1 MQSKRSLVERV
12 IRKIN
17 LWRGLEDFL
26 AEDVAQFEE
35 WLNCVCA
42 LCNLEVLAKSGR
54 LESIPKDEP
63 PGAQHRCF
71 SGQEVLPLPAV
82 KFANSVPPHIQ
93 RLLDDGPEFSNNY
106 WTRCFR
112 PTPMGRAESRRK
124 SAYLLQV
131 NCCML
136 ASGQFIVVC
145 YSAASSQSLT
155 YLSGILCDRSN
166 FFLKT
171 ACSCSIGN
179 ACIEDDD
186 SDDERPQ
193 RGVEEKGGCSHIA
206 CLCDVLHD
214 LQNGAGDFDL
224 VVRKHKGPRLD
235 AHLRFIPLK
244 HGLSQLEEARKR
256 IYLAKTPLDDPQPV
270 PICICRKGVDKYL
283 DAVILEC
290 RVCEEKYH
298 HLCLVM
304 KKKVARQVGDDWRC
318 GFCITAKHDV
328 QGRSDDEGDGVDDV
342 DVNLGNDET
351 WVIAKIPRKKK
362 GQAKAVDAE
371 NVMYCR
377 LWTETPAYLRKVKRA
392 RVVAHRGI
400 ASWDELSELIQSEAK
415 KNMDAMKRLKD
426 AATQVLKQG
435 GHHVS
440 DTIGV
445 HGPQQASVTAEVIDA
460 LADAGLLDEEQLVA
474 GDE

>member
-1 MQSKRSLVERV
+1 V
-12 IRKIN
+12 IWKIN
-17 LWRGLEDFL
+17 LWRGLEDFV

-35 WLNCVCA
+35 WLYCVCA

-54 LESIPKDEP
+54 LEAIPKDEP

-71 SGQEVLPLPAV
+71 SGEEVLPLPAV
-82 KFANSVPPHIQ
+82 KFANSVPPHVQ

-106 WTRCFR
+106 WMRCFC
-112 PTPMGRAESRRK
+112 PTPLERAKSRRQ
-124 SAYLLQV
+124 SAYLLQI

-136 ASGQFIVVC
+136 ASGQFIVMC

-155 YLSGILCDRSN
+155 YLSGILCDCMT

-179 ACIEDDD
+179 TSIKDDD
-186 SDDERPQ
+186 SGDERPQ

-206 CLCDVLHD
+206 CLCDVLSD
-214 LQNGAGDFDL
+214 LQTGAENLHL
-224 VVRKHKGPRLD
+224 VVRKHKGPHLD

-244 HGLSQLEEARKR
+244 HGLSQLEEAKKR
-256 IYLAKTPLDDPQPV
+256 VYLAKTPLDDPQPT
-270 PICICRKGVDKYL
+270 PICICRKGEDKYVG
-283 DAVILEC
+283 AVILEC
-290 RVCEEKYH
+290 RICEEKYH
-298 HLCLVM
+298 HLCLAM
-304 KKKVARQVGDDWRC
+304 KKNAAKQVQDDWCC
-318 GFCITAKHDV
+318 GFCIMGKRDAQWRDNDEDDV
-328 QGRSDDEGDGVDDV
+328 ADAGDG
-342 DVNLGNDET
+342 NLGEEEM

-362 GQAKAVDAE
+362 GRAKAVEAE
-371 NVMYCR
+371 NVTYHC
-377 LWTETPAYLRKVKRA
+377 LWTETPAYLRKVKCA
-392 RVVAHRGI
+392 RVVEHRGI
-400 ASWDELSELIQSEAK
+400 ASWDELSELIQAEAK
-415 KNMDAMKRLKD
+415 KNMEAMKRLKD

-474 GDE
+474 RDE